1 MRQGLTRKESVKLAR
16 RALSGFVKVAV
27 GIGSITD
34 YHIGMTQYLISHIR
48 MKIRRANDFR
58 FPVKFYLVAILFIL
72 FDIEIVFLY
81 PWAVVFKELSM
92 VAFVSITIFIGV
104 LMAGLLYAVKKG
116 VLEWK

>member
-1 MRQGLTRKESVKLAR
+1 MSMHFTPV
-16 RALSGFVKVAV
+16 VW
-27 GIGSITD
+27 
-34 YHIGMTQYLISHIR
+34 MLISAGVLTAIMMAVAIFLGPKKKTDEKGEPFECGVDPEGDAR
-48 MKIRRANDFR
+48 DYR

-81 PWAVVFKELSM
+81 PWAVVFKELSII
-92 VAFVSITIFIGV
+92 AFVSMVIFIAV

>member
-1 MRQGLTRKESVKLAR
+1 MLLSAGVLTAIMMAVAIFLGPKKTTDEKSEPFECGVDPKGDAR
-16 RALSGFVKVAV
+16 
-27 GIGSITD
+27 
-34 YHIGMTQYLISHIR
+34 
-48 MKIRRANDFR
+48 DFR

-81 PWAVVFKELSM
+81 PWAVVFKELSII
-92 VAFVSITIFIGV
+92 AFVSMTIFIAV

>member
-1 MRQGLTRKESVKLAR
+1 M
-16 RALSGFVKVAV
+16 
-27 GIGSITD
+27 
-34 YHIGMTQYLISHIR
+34 LISSGILVAI
-48 MKIRRANDFR
+48 MMAIAMFLGPKKMTEVKAEPFECGITPTGDANDVR

-81 PWAVVFKELSM
+81 PWAVVFKELSIIAYISI
-92 VAFVSITIFIGV
+92 VIFVGV

>member
-1 MRQGLTRKESVKLAR
+1 MA
-16 RALSGFVKVAV
+16 VAIFL
-27 GIGSITD
+27 GPKK
-34 YHIGMTQYLISHIR
+34 MTQV
-48 MKIRRANDFR
+48 KAEPFECGVEPTGDANDTR

-81 PWAVVFKELSM
+81 PWAVVFRELSV
-92 VAFVSITIFIGV
+92 VAFVSIIIFIAV

>member
-1 MRQGLTRKESVKLAR
+1 MNIQSNQPKG
-16 RALSGFVKVAV
+16 
-27 GIGSITD
+27 D
-34 YHIGMTQYLISHIR
+34 
-48 MKIRRANDFR
+48 ANDAR

-81 PWAVVFKELSM
+81 PWAVVFKELSI
-92 VAFVSITIFIGV
+92 VAYVSIVIFVGV

>member
-1 MRQGLTRKESVKLAR
+1 MSAQFTPV
-16 RALSGFVKVAV
+16 VW
-27 GIGSITD
+27 I
-34 YHIGMTQYLISHIR
+34 LISAGVLTAIMMAVAIFLGPKKKTEEKGEPFECGVDPKGDAR
-48 MKIRRANDFR
+48 DFR

-81 PWAVVFKELSM
+81 PWAVVFKELSLI
-92 VAFVSITIFIGV
+92 AFVSMTIFIGV